1 MTDTVSE
8 TEISFEVWQEGDMV
22 AASDSLADAE
32 HFMLVYGQDGPV
44 EAKTAI
50 TTRVPGLNVVTAML
64 AASPQGEGL
73 TVDALAQEIRR
84 VDGDNTLGAGA
95 LAGALMPFLTS
106 PQGEGSSADVKPT
119 DGDLW
124 WNPDNYEDG
133 FLHWADA
140 FENANEDGAD
150 YSVELHRAR
159 KLPPVWGALVWI
171 DGEQKIKIFATEAEA
186 DDVRVTEGVKP

>member
-1 MTDTVSE
+1 MTTPDITGLCERLRDRAAFCKDCGGV
-8 TEISFEVWQEGDMV
+8 TTYDEGDSALDNE
-22 AASDSLADAE
+22 AADLIERLD
-32 HFMLVYGQDGPV
+32 
-44 EAKTAI
+44 
-50 TTRVPGLNVVTAML
+50 AML
-64 AASPQGEGL
+64 AASPQGE
-73 TVDALAQEIRR
+73 
-84 VDGDNTLGAGA
+84 
-95 LAGALMPFLTS
+95 S
-106 PQGEGSSADVKPT
+106 SSADVKPT

-140 FENANEDGAD
+140 FENANEDGVD

-186 DDVRVTEGVKP
+186 DEARVTEGVKP

>member
-1 MTDTVSE
+1 MTDTV
-8 TEISFEVWQEGDMV
+8 
-22 AASDSLADAE
+22 
-32 HFMLVYGQDGPV
+32 
-44 EAKTAI
+44 
-50 TTRVPGLNVVTAML
+50 RVPRATLERLQMFVPSRSGLALHLRAML
-64 AASPQGEGL
+64 AASPQEAAP
-73 TVDALAQEIRR
+73 TKREAALADLAKL
-84 VDGDNTLGAGA
+84 DGETMD
-95 LAGALMPFLTS
+95 LAAS

>member
-1 MTDTVSE
+1 MTDTV
-8 TEISFEVWQEGDMV
+8 
-22 AASDSLADAE
+22 
-32 HFMLVYGQDGPV
+32 
-44 EAKTAI
+44 
-50 TTRVPGLNVVTAML
+50 RVPKEPNPALLPVIASIVCRLALPTNIDPDEVYFDNGHARQIYAAIV

>member
-1 MTDTVSE
+1 MTDTVRVPKAFTDWLYGVEGYGLRVERLSE
-8 TEISFEVWQEGDMV
+8 ELRDPADKLLPWLLAAFEVG
-22 AASDSLADAE
+22 
-32 HFMLVYGQDGPV
+32 
-44 EAKTAI
+44 
-50 TTRVPGLNVVTAML
+50 L
-64 AASPQGEGL
+64 AASPQGE
-73 TVDALAQEIRR
+73 
-84 VDGDNTLGAGA
+84 
-95 LAGALMPFLTS
+95 S
-106 PQGEGSSADVKPT
+106 SSADVKPT

-140 FENANEDGAD
+140 FENANEDGVD

-186 DDVRVTEGVKP
+186 DEARVTEGVKP

>member
-1 MTDTVSE
+1 MTTPDIANLCERLRDRAAFCKDCGGVT
-8 TEISFEVWQEGDMV
+8 TYDEGDSALDNE
-22 AASDSLADAE
+22 AADLIERLD
-32 HFMLVYGQDGPV
+32 
-44 EAKTAI
+44 
-50 TTRVPGLNVVTAML
+50 AML
-64 AASPQGEGL
+64 AA
-73 TVDALAQEIRR
+73 
-84 VDGDNTLGAGA
+84 
-95 LAGALMPFLTS
+95 S

>member
-1 MTDTVSE
+1 MTDTANLCERLRDRAAFCKDCGGV
-8 TEISFEVWQEGDMV
+8 TTYDEGDSALDNE
-22 AASDSLADAE
+22 AADLIERLD
-32 HFMLVYGQDGPV
+32 
-44 EAKTAI
+44 
-50 TTRVPGLNVVTAML
+50 AML
-64 AASPQGEGL
+64 AASPQGE
-73 TVDALAQEIRR
+73 
-84 VDGDNTLGAGA
+84 
-95 LAGALMPFLTS
+95 S
-106 PQGEGSSADVKPT
+106 SSADVKPT

-140 FENANEDGAD
+140 FENANEDGVD

-186 DDVRVTEGVKP
+186 DEARVTEGVKS